1 MSTLGCYSMALEPT
15 GKAGIHRGCEA
26 VPAMPKGPLQP
37 RAVASGRAAYLVGG
51 GGGLLLSQFTYT
63 HFALCL
69 HLWTWEAVGAESRV
83 AGTPRGSR
91 EPCVREAF

>member
-1 MSTLGCYSMALEPT
+1 MALEPT

-26 VPAMPKGPLQP
+26 VLATPKGPLQP

-51 GGGLLLSQFTYT
+51 GAVAVPVHLR
-63 HFALCL
+63 ALCL
-69 HLWTWEAVGAESRV
+69 HPWTWEAEGAESRV

-91 EPCVREAF
+91 ETCVREAF

>member
-26 VPAMPKGPLQP
+26 VPVTPKGPLQP

-51 GGGLLLSQFTYT
+51 GGAAAVTIHL
-63 HFALCL
+63 HALCL
-69 HLWTWEAVGAESRV
+69 HPWTWEAVGAESRV